1 MDDTVFTKKR
11 FGELLVDA
19 GLITSAELHQ
29 AMERQRLTG
38 KRIGE
43 SLISLKIVSEFD
55 IAKTLSDQLKIEYIE
70 LKPDDVQAEAI
81 AEVPHTVAIK
91 YNCIPIKKDAGFL
104 TVAMV
109 DPLDYDSM
117 KDIGFHCNLEVK
129 PVVSTRTEILEAIK
143 YYYKLDE
150 SIEDMIRAASSD
162 TDFFDGEKIEI
173 APLATDAPVLR
184 TDDLKQKSETA
195 PIVRLFNL
203 IFVMAMKARAS
214 DIHLDPHKDKLSVR
228 YRVDGVLIT
237 DRYLQRELQAGLV
250 SRIKIL
256 ASLDISERRL
266 PQDGAIRVKYN
277 NRSIDL
283 RVSTLPAHYGEKVV
297 IRILDQSA
305 SPPGMEGIGLT
316 GENLKKMTQFLKK
329 RQGILLVTGPTG
341 SGKSSTL
348 YSFINQIRSEKLNI
362 MTVEDPIEYDI
373 DGLNQIQVKPEIGL
387 TFANC
392 LRSILRQDPNVIMLG
407 EIRDLETAE
416 IAFRAAMTGHL
427 VISTVHT
434 NTAISTVT
442 RLIDMGIPK
451 YLVSSVIIGVVG
463 QRLVRTICK
472 RCRVEVRHPEADT
485 EKPGRK
491 TVKGENRNAVDAEK
505 TGPFR
510 GEGCL
515 SCNHTGFFGRIG
527 IFEILPFE
535 STIKEAVLMGGSEE
549 EVKKAALKQGYK
561 SMGDDGLE
569 KVRLGETTLEEVHRV
584 IDIQD
589 EIPLL
594 CPGCQKSIHA
604 DFIVCPHCKYDI
616 QLSCPG
622 CRKHLQPDWLACPYC
637 GDESHGALKGVGPSG
652 SRSKRS
658 KVANT

>member
-1 MDDTVFTKKR
+1 MTKKR
-11 FGELLVDA
+11 FGEILVDS
-19 GLITSAELHQ
+19 GLISGADLRQ

-38 KRIGE
+38 KRLGE
-43 SLISLKIVSEFD
+43 ALISLKIVSDFD
-55 IAKTLSDQLKIEYIE
+55 IAKTLSEQLKLDYIE
-70 LKPDDVQAEAI
+70 LKPADVDLDAVAMI
-81 AEVPHTVAIK
+81 PHTVALK
-91 YNCIPIKKDAGFL
+91 YNCIPIKRDAGYL

-109 DPLDYDSM
+109 DPLDYNSM

-143 YYYKLDE
+143 YYYKLDD
-150 SIEDMIRAASSD
+150 SIEDLLRSTIND
-162 TDFFDGEKIEI
+162 TDFFEGENIEI
-173 APLATDAPVLR
+173 GPLATDVPTLR
-184 TDDLKQKSETA
+184 TDDLKQKSQTA

-203 IFVMAMKARAS
+203 IFVKAMKDRAS

-237 DRYLQRELQAGLV
+237 DRYLQREMQAALV

-277 NRSIDL
+277 NRNIDL

-305 SPPGMEGIGLT
+305 SPPGMEGIGLM
-316 GENLKKMTQFLKK
+316 GENLKKMSKFSEK
-329 RQGILLVTGPTG
+329 RQGIILVTGPTG

-373 DGLNQIQVKPEIGL
+373 EGLNQIQVKPEIGL

-434 NTAISTVT
+434 NSAVSTVT

-451 YLVSSVIIGVVG
+451 YLVSSVIIGIVG

-472 RCRVEVRHPEADT
+472 RCRVEIAPALPSSEATD
-485 EKPGRK
+485 RK
-491 TVKGENRNAVDAEK
+491 ANKGEHL
-505 TGPFR
+505 GSFR

-535 STIKEAVLMGGSEE
+535 PNIREAIISGASEE
-549 EVKKAALKQGYK
+549 DLRKAAEKQGYLT
-561 SMGDDGLE
+561 MGDDGLE
-569 KVRLGETTLEEVHRV
+569 KVRKGETTLEEVHRV
-584 IDIQD
+584 IDAK
-589 EIPLL
+589 EEMPLL
-594 CPGCQKSIHA
+594 CPGCQKVIHA
-604 DFIVCPHCKYDI
+604 DFIVCPHCKCDI
-616 QLSCPG
+616 QLSCPA
-622 CRKHLQPDWLACPYC
+622 CLKHLQPEWCACPYC
-637 GDESHGALKGVGPSG
+637 GDDTHSALKRLTPPG

-658 KVANT
+658 KLANR